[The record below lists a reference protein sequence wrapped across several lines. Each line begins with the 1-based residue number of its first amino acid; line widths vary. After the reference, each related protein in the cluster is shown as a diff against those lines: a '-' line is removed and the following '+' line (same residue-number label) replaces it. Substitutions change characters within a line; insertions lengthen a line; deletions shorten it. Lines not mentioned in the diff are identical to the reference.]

1 MPKAR
6 KVDILSTGVISDDAL
21 VSLVREY
28 IENEVSATP
37 YRYEKLRI
45 ARMKSLSEA
54 YGRLLAGKTLGFFTY
69 AQVNEKLKGVSSKEL
84 RYICSL
90 IVYALEKGIISDNKL
105 NRLLTFKHRFT
116 TQGICYADFEY
127 LMEAE
132 NYDIFVKR
140 ADATNTRWYAK
151 VFFFRCNDLKI
162 ENQEAKQLTTEWLD
176 KIKLIGGSMGTRGQE
191 MLEIRRI
198 SEELFKDGG
207 IDDLKKE
214 DLICTNQI
222 SLILQY
228 LQYINSKHSL
238 PSEIQYILQ
247 FKAFYGGKG
256 ALKFKEMCLCENVYQ
271 YLAIDIK
278 DKNYKAIYKTDV
290 PFGTTLYNDLRGYLQ
305 QSPYHDAMYTAFVGE
320 LYGSMGSF
328 AVDDTAKL
336 SFDTLTESNR
346 YFFKK
351 YSGKECAQYLFSFY
365 NFCYN
370 KYEINFFNDAGLDIA
385 VLSKRG
391 FLQLVNGGFTVIK
404 YNPNDP
410 VPAEDKWLLCY
421 KREYEASTT
430 HPTSN
435 TITVDFSDIKNE
447 TFKAWL
453 KTYVWQGRKSIIS
466 KRNVAASITEALN
479 YINSIRTKEILT
491 LFCRD
496 IAAID
501 SPITQNEA
509 MAVRQY
515 IKTQTDTSPVTQ
527 NTKIYNLRAFL
538 QFLDENGV
546 CQIDSGVY
554 YHLYNQNEFNN
565 TAKAIPDDDLR
576 SLTRVMINN
585 AQGSLKNELYSVIF
599 KIALDTEFRISQIVS
614 LQKDCVYETAKKGE
628 YIILSRRKDSAF
640 EDEQQPITIETKR
653 QIDRVITITAEIRA
667 QAPEYLKDMLFIV
680 PQKGTVPVR
689 AITRE
694 NFRKYLAWCCGQA
707 EIPVYTANNLRDT
720 HMTKAREFKIKHQL
734 SDIETAALTG
744 HKTPDVDMQHYVD
757 MNVYTMMEAL
767 HGVIIGNVNINGNIE
782 KTLPD
787 DIARN
792 ENEVSDG
799 CGYCK
804 SPVCNNMTYLDC
816 IMCGDF
822 VTMPSRLPFFEEQ
835 VKQMDI
841 KIQQAN
847 TSHDKED
854 YVNIKRLLVAYISR
868 IKSIEKEE
876 AQCGT
881 TEA

>member
-28 IENEVSATP
+28 IENEVSATS
-37 YRYEKLRI
+37 YKNETVRI

-84 RYICSL
+84 KYICSL

-127 LMEAE
+127 LMTAE

-140 ADATNTRWYAK
+140 ADATNTRWYAEA
-151 VFFFRCNDLKI
+151 FFFRCYDLKI

-176 KIKLIGGSMGTRGQE
+176 KIKLIGGSMGTRCQE

-214 DLICTNQI
+214 DLTCTNQI

-247 FKAFYGGKG
+247 FKAFYGGKC
-256 ALKFKEMCLCENVYQ
+256 ALKFKEMCLRKNVYQ
-271 YLAIDIK
+271 YLAVDIK
-278 DKNYKAIYKTDV
+278 DKNERAIFKTDI
-290 PFGTTLYNDLRGYLQ
+290 PLGTTLYNDLCEYLQ
-305 QSPYHDAMYTAFVGE
+305 QSPYREAVYSAFISE
-320 LYGSMGSF
+320 LYGSMGQF
-328 AVDDTAKL
+328 AVDDTVKL
-336 SFDTLTESNR
+336 SFRTFTESNR
-346 YFFKK
+346 YFYKK
-351 YSGKECAQYLFSFY
+351 YSGKKCAQYLFSFY

-370 KYEINFFNDAGLDIA
+370 KYEINFFSDAGLDVA

-391 FLQLVNGGFTVIK
+391 LLQLVNSGFMVIK

-421 KREYEASTT
+421 KREYEASTN
-430 HPTSN
+430 HSTSN
-435 TITVDFSDIKNE
+435 TITVDFSDVKNE
-447 TFKAWL
+447 TFKGWL
-453 KTYVWQGRKSIIS
+453 KTYVWQGRKSILS
-466 KRNVAASITEALN
+466 KRNVATGITGALN

-501 SPITQNEA
+501 SPVTQNEA

-515 IKTQTDTSPVTQ
+515 IKAQTDTSPVTQ

-554 YHLYNQNEFNN
+554 YHLYNQNELNN

-576 SLTRVMINN
+576 SLIRVMINN

-628 YIILSRRKDSAF
+628 FIILSRRKDAASQ
-640 EDEQQPITIETKR
+640 DEQQPITTETKR
-653 QIDRVITITAEIRA
+653 QIDRAIAITAAIRA
-667 QAPEYLKDMLFIV
+667 QAPKYLKNTLFIV
-680 PQKGTVPVR
+680 PQNGTVSAR

-694 NFRKYLAWCCGQA
+694 NFRKYLVQCCEQA
-707 EIPVYTANNLRDT
+707 EIPVYTAENLRDT

-744 HKTPDVDMQHYVD
+744 HKTPDIDMQHYVD

-792 ENEVSDG
+792 ENEVSGG

-847 TSHDKED
+847 TPHDKED

-876 AQCGT
+876 TQCGT

>member
-6 KVDILSTGVISDDAL
+6 KADILSTGVISDDAL

-37 YRYEKLRI
+37 YKYEKLRI

-69 AQVNEKLKGVSSKEL
+69 DQVNEKLKGVSSKEL
-84 RYICSL
+84 TYICSL
-90 IVYALEKGIISDNKL
+90 IIYALEKGIISDNKL
-105 NRLLTFKHRFT
+105 KRLLTFKHRFT
-116 TQGICYADFEY
+116 TQGVGYADFEY
-127 LMEAE
+127 LMTAE

-140 ADATNTRWYAK
+140 ADSMDTRWYAEA
-151 VFFFRCNDLKI
+151 FFFRCYDLKI

-176 KIKLIGGSMGTRGQE
+176 KIKLIGGSMGTRCQE
-191 MLEIRRI
+191 MVEIRRV

-207 IDDLKKE
+207 IDELKKE
-214 DLICTNQI
+214 DLTCTNQI

-247 FKAFYGGKG
+247 FKDYYGGKG
-256 ALKFKEMCLCENVYQ
+256 ATKFKEMCLCENVYQ
-271 YLAIDIK
+271 YLAVDKK
-278 DKNYKAIYKTDV
+278 DKNERAILKTDI
-290 PFGTTLYNDLRGYLQ
+290 PIGTTLYNDLCEYLQ
-305 QSPYHDAMYTAFVGE
+305 QSPYREAVYSAFISE
-320 LYGSMGSF
+320 LYGSMGQF
-328 AVDDTAKL
+328 AVDDTVKL
-336 SFDTLTESNR
+336 SFRTFTESNR
-346 YFFKK
+346 YFYKK
-351 YSGKECAQYLFSFY
+351 YSGKKCAQYLFSFY

-370 KYEINFFNDAGLDIA
+370 KYEINFFSDAGLDVA

-391 FLQLVNGGFTVIK
+391 LLQLVNNGFIIIK

-410 VPAEDKWLLCY
+410 VPMEDKWLLCY
-421 KREYEASTT
+421 KREYEASTN
-430 HPTSN
+430 HSTSN
-435 TITVDFSDIKNE
+435 TITVDFSDVKNE
-447 TFKAWL
+447 TFKVWL
-453 KTYVWQGRKSIIS
+453 KTYVWQGRKSILS
-466 KRNVAASITEALN
+466 KRVVATGITGALN

-538 QFLDENGV
+538 QFLDENDV

-554 YHLYNQNEFNN
+554 YHLYNQNELNN

-585 AQGSLKNELYSVIF
+585 AQESLKNELYSVIF

-628 YIILSRRKDSAF
+628 YIILSRRKDSVF

-653 QIDRVITITAEIRA
+653 QIDRVITITAGIRA

-694 NFRKYLAWCCGQA
+694 NFRKYMVRCCAQA
-707 EIPVYTANNLRDT
+707 KIPVYTAQNLRDT

-734 SDIETAALTG
+734 SEIETAALTG

-757 MNVYTMMEAL
+757 MNVYTRMEAL
-767 HGVIIGNVNINGNIE
+767 HGVIIGNVDINGHIE

-787 DIARN
+787 DLARN
-792 ENEVSDG
+792 ENEVSGG

-841 KIQQAN
+841 KIQRAN
-847 TSHDKED
+847 TPHDKED
-854 YVNIKRLLVAYISR
+854 YVNIKRLLVTYISR